1 MRPRGAEAARWF
13 WELYAALEA
22 PLFQVLRT
30 FPRLLRAFSGNLT
43 FERHHHIG
51 EFCRPTTVEML
62 AHRYQLP

>member
-13 WELYAALEA
+13 GSFTRRWKRRSST
-22 PLFQVLRT
+22 VLRT